1 MGNLVGK
8 KKVSSLKKQITRFL
22 SGREGPAGQ
31 LPLLWPKSRAVEKLL
46 WVLSVQDNKEQGLT
60 TQLLD
65 ALSLSFNTRLKW
77 FAMCVVSGIFSIL
90 GTRLLWL
97 PGGIKLF
104 EVFYTFGYTSALAST
119 CFLMGPMK
127 QLKKMFETT
136 RLLPTIIILLC
147 LVLTLCT
154 AFWWHKKGLAIL
166 FCILQFLLMTWY
178 SLPYIPYARVVVIKC
193 CSSLLS

>member
-1 MGNLVGK
+1 M
-8 KKVSSLKKQITRFL
+8 
-22 SGREGPAGQ
+22 
-31 LPLLWPKSRAVEKLL
+31 EKLL

-60 TQLLD
+60 MQVLD

-77 FAMCVVSGIFSIL
+77 FEICVVSGIFSIL
-90 GTRLLWL
+90 GTGLLWL

-104 EVFYTFGYTSALAST
+104 EVFYTFGYTAALAST

-127 QLKKMFETT
+127 QLKKIFETK
-136 RLLPTIIILLC
+136 RLLSTIVILLC

-178 SLPYIPYARVVVIKC
+178 SLPYIPYARVALIKYC
-193 CSSLLS
+193 FIICNKK